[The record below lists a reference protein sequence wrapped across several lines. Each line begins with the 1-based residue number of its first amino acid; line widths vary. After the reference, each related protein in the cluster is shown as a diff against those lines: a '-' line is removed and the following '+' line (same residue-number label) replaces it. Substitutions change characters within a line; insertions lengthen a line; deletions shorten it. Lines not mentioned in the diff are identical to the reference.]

1 MPMVESTHEAFFNAE
16 LGLIKLGGCMV
27 SLDNLIYFCND
38 CKKDIFNKNLETKD
52 SIIFEY
58 FIEKLEEDCLLKYF
72 DSKSGRVVYSK
83 DKLENYDKTLKK
95 TNEEVNQFFKDI
107 MLVTKTWE
115 ESYSDSHILVGTQW
129 NIKLDFMGL
138 EDNLINS

>member
-1 MPMVESTHEAFFNAE
+1 MSQFYKKDDINKKIVTIIDEQDTFYQLSDGQM
-16 LGLIKLGGCMV
+16 I
-27 SLDNLIYFCND
+27 
-38 CKKDIFNKNLETKD
+38 KKDIFNKNLETKD

-58 FIEKLEEDCLLKYF
+58 FIEKLEEDCLLKCF

-115 ESYSDSHILVGTQW
+115 ESYCDSHILVGTQW

>member
-1 MPMVESTHEAFFNAE
+1 MVEPTHEAFFNAE
-16 LGLIKLGGCMV
+16 LGLIKLSGCMV

-115 ESYSDSHILVGTQW
+115 ESYCDSHILVGTQW